1 MCTSFFR
8 MLSAECYG
16 KCAKTKM
23 VHHFVILNKV
33 KELFTSTL
41 CLQILRKV
49 QNDSIISVLTHF
61 YMQMIEVMM
70 KAGYPFCS
78 TSSFREPRALH
89 VQSGLGD

>member
-1 MCTSFFR
+1 
-8 MLSAECYG
+8 
-16 KCAKTKM
+16 M
-23 VHHFVILNKV
+23 VYHFVILNKV

-41 CLQILRKV
+41 CLQILRKA

-78 TSSFREPRALH
+78 TSSF
-89 VQSGLGD
+89 SGAPGSSRSVGFRGLK

>member
-1 MCTSFFR
+1 
-8 MLSAECYG
+8 
-16 KCAKTKM
+16 M

-61 YMQMIEVMM
+61 YMQNDRSYDESRLSV
-70 KAGYPFCS
+70 
-78 TSSFREPRALH
+78 L
-89 VQSGLGD
+89 

>member
-1 MCTSFFR
+1 MCTSFFFR

-23 VHHFVILNKV
+23 VYHFVILNKV

-61 YMQMIEVMM
+61 YMQNDRSYDESRLSV
-70 KAGYPFCS
+70 
-78 TSSFREPRALH
+78 L
-89 VQSGLGD
+89 